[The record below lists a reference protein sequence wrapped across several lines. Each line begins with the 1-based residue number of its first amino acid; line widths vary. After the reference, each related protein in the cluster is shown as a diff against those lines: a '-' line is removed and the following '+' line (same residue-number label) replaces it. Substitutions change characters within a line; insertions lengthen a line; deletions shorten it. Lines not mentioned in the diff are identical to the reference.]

1 MINTFKKLWYF
12 SEEEQPYIKQSI
24 IINFL
29 GAIFN
34 SLQFGGIYYA
44 VLAIINHDVTIQT
57 IAVAILFLT
66 LSIIGVVVS
75 KRNAMLKQTHAGY
88 FMAAHKRISL
98 GEKIK
103 RVPMGFFTDV
113 SLGNLTAIATTNL
126 DNIEIWVPTLFVLV
140 IGGLLNSIVFILSL
154 FFFSYKVGLVAVIG
168 SILFLSI
175 IALMQRKSSA
185 AADEIHTIQ
194 SSLTKEVL
202 TTLQGM
208 QVIKSYNLSGKN
220 NTQLDET
227 INQASKAS
235 LSLEKKI
242 VPYALIAKLII
253 AITIVSMLILS
264 VSSYFSGD
272 SMLAHTIMIFIASFV
287 IFDGLLTSGSALTM
301 LRSVENTIDSYDYV
315 HSIDDMPEGDIDT
328 PIKTHNITFKNVS
341 FSYDKRNIL
350 NNISAKIDEHSMTAI
365 VGPSGSGKTTFCNLI
380 SRAWDVNSGEILI
393 GGINIKDYTKE
404 TLMDTISMVFQ
415 DVYLFED
422 TIENNIKFGKPN
434 ANREEIITAAKQA
447 RCHEFIMT
455 LPDQYQTQ
463 IGEGGAS
470 LSGGERQRI
479 SIARAMLK
487 DAPIIIFDEATANI
501 DPENEDKLK
510 EAIESLISNKTVIMI
525 AHRLKTIRN
534 ADQILVLD
542 NGDIVERGTHDE
554 LIDNNG
560 LYNTLIQ
567 AKQAATLW
575 KLDN

>member
-34 SLQFGGIYYA
+34 ALQFGGIYYA

-66 LSIIGVVVS
+66 LSIIGVVIS

-242 VPYALIAKLII
+242 IPYALIAKLTI

-315 HSIDDMPEGDIDT
+315 HSIEDMPEGDIDT

>member
-34 SLQFGGIYYA
+34 ALQFGGIYYA

-253 AITIVSMLILS
+253 AITIISMLILS

-315 HSIDDMPEGDIDT
+315 HSIEDMPEGDIDT

>member
-34 SLQFGGIYYA
+34 ALQFGGIYYA

-253 AITIVSMLILS
+253 AITIISMLILS

-315 HSIDDMPEGDIDT
+315 HSIEDMPEGDIDT

-393 GGINIKDYTKE
+393 GGINIKNYTKE

>member
-34 SLQFGGIYYA
+34 ALQFGGIYYA

-57 IAVAILFLT
+57 IAVAILFLA
-66 LSIIGVVVS
+66 LSIIGVIVS

-301 LRSVENTIDSYDYV
+301 LRTVENTIDSYDYV
-315 HSIDDMPEGDIDT
+315 HSIEDMPEGDIDT

-393 GGINIKDYTKE
+393 GDINIKDYTKE

>member
-34 SLQFGGIYYA
+34 ALQFGGIYYA

-315 HSIDDMPEGDIDT
+315 HSIEDMPEGDIDT

-447 RCHEFIMT
+447 HCHEFIMT

>member
-34 SLQFGGIYYA
+34 ALQFGGIYYA

-66 LSIIGVVVS
+66 LSIIGVVIS

-140 IGGLLNSIVFILSL
+140 VGGLLNSIVFILSL

-315 HSIDDMPEGDIDT
+315 HSIEDMPEGDIDT

>member
-34 SLQFGGIYYA
+34 ALQFGGIYYA

-253 AITIVSMLILS
+253 ALTIVSMLILS

-301 LRSVENTIDSYDYV
+301 LRTVENTIDSYDYV
-315 HSIDDMPEGDIDT
+315 HSIEDMPEGDIDT

-393 GGINIKDYTKE
+393 GDINIKDYTKE

>member
-34 SLQFGGIYYA
+34 ALQFGGIYYA

-315 HSIDDMPEGDIDT
+315 HSIEDMPEGDIDT

-393 GGINIKDYTKE
+393 GDINIKDYTKE

>member
-12 SEEEQPYIKQSI
+12 SKEEQPYIKQSI

-34 SLQFGGIYYA
+34 ALQFGGIYYA

-315 HSIDDMPEGDIDT
+315 HSIEDMPEGDIDT

>member
-34 SLQFGGIYYA
+34 ALQFGGIYYA

-57 IAVAILFLT
+57 IAVALLFLT

-315 HSIDDMPEGDIDT
+315 HSIEDMPEGDIDT

-393 GGINIKDYTKE
+393 GDINIKDYTKE

>member
-12 SEEEQPYIKQSI
+12 SEEEQPYIKQTI

-34 SLQFGGIYYA
+34 ALQFGGIYYA

-154 FFFSYKVGLVAVIG
+154 FFFSSKVGLVAVIG

-242 VPYALIAKLII
+242 VPYALIAKLTI

-315 HSIDDMPEGDIDT
+315 HSIEDMPEGDIDT

-380 SRAWDVNSGEILI
+380 SRAWDVNSGDILI

>member
-34 SLQFGGIYYA
+34 ALQFGGIYYA

-66 LSIIGVVVS
+66 LSIIGVIIS

-140 IGGLLNSIVFILSL
+140 VGGLLNSIVFILSL

-315 HSIDDMPEGDIDT
+315 HSIEDMPEGDIDT

-393 GGINIKDYTKE
+393 GDINIKDYTKE

>member
-34 SLQFGGIYYA
+34 ALQFGGIYYA

-66 LSIIGVVVS
+66 LSIIGVIIS

-140 IGGLLNSIVFILSL
+140 VGGLLNSIVFILSL

-185 AADEIHTIQ
+185 TADEIHTIQ

-315 HSIDDMPEGDIDT
+315 HSIEDMPEGDIDT

-393 GGINIKDYTKE
+393 GDINIKDYTKE

>member
-34 SLQFGGIYYA
+34 ALQFGGIYYA

-57 IAVAILFLT
+57 IVVAILFLT
-66 LSIIGVVVS
+66 LSIIGVIVS

-315 HSIDDMPEGDIDT
+315 HSIEDMPEGDIDT

>member
-34 SLQFGGIYYA
+34 ALQFGGIYYA

-57 IAVAILFLT
+57 IAVSILFLT

-253 AITIVSMLILS
+253 AITIISMLILS

-315 HSIDDMPEGDIDT
+315 HSIEDMPEGDIDT

>member
-34 SLQFGGIYYA
+34 ALQFGGIYYA

-264 VSSYFSGD
+264 VNSYFSGD

-315 HSIDDMPEGDIDT
+315 HSIEDMPEGDIDT

-393 GGINIKDYTKE
+393 GDINIKDYTKE

-575 KLDN
+575 KLNN

>member
-34 SLQFGGIYYA
+34 ALQFGGIYYA

-253 AITIVSMLILS
+253 AITIISMLILS

-315 HSIDDMPEGDIDT
+315 HSIEDMPEGDIDT

-393 GGINIKDYTKE
+393 GDINIKDYTKE

>member
-34 SLQFGGIYYA
+34 ALQFGGIYYA

-272 SMLAHTIMIFIASFV
+272 SMLAHTIMIFIAIFV

-315 HSIDDMPEGDIDT
+315 HSIEDMPEGDIDT

>member
-34 SLQFGGIYYA
+34 ALQFGGIYYA

-140 IGGLLNSIVFILSL
+140 IGGVLNSIVFILSL

-301 LRSVENTIDSYDYV
+301 LRTVENTIDSYDYV
-315 HSIDDMPEGDIDT
+315 HSIEDMPEGDIDT

-393 GGINIKDYTKE
+393 GDINIKDYTKE

>member
-12 SEEEQPYIKQSI
+12 SKEEQPYIKQSI

-34 SLQFGGIYYA
+34 ALQFGGIYYA

-57 IAVAILFLT
+57 IAVSILFLT

-242 VPYALIAKLII
+242 VLYALIAKLII

-315 HSIDDMPEGDIDT
+315 HSIEDMPEGDIDI

-393 GGINIKDYTKE
+393 GDINIKDYTKE

-525 AHRLKTIRN
+525 AHRLKTILN

-554 LIDNNG
+554 LVDNNG

>member
-12 SEEEQPYIKQSI
+12 SKEEQPYIKQSI

-34 SLQFGGIYYA
+34 ALQFGGIYYA

-66 LSIIGVVVS
+66 LSIIGGVVS

-253 AITIVSMLILS
+253 AITIISMLILS

-315 HSIDDMPEGDIDT
+315 HSIEDMPEGDIDT

-393 GGINIKDYTKE
+393 GGINIKNYTKE

>member
-34 SLQFGGIYYA
+34 ALQFGGIYYA

-57 IAVAILFLT
+57 IAVALLFLT

-264 VSSYFSGD
+264 VGSYFSGN

-315 HSIDDMPEGDIDT
+315 HSIEDMPEGDIDT

-393 GGINIKDYTKE
+393 GDINIKDYTKE

>member
-12 SEEEQPYIKQSI
+12 SKEEQPYIKQSI

-34 SLQFGGIYYA
+34 ALQFGGIYYA
-44 VLAIINHDVTIQT
+44 VLAIINYDVTIQT
-57 IAVAILFLT
+57 IAVSILFLT

-242 VPYALIAKLII
+242 VLYALIAKLII

-315 HSIDDMPEGDIDT
+315 HSIEDMPEGDIDI

-393 GGINIKDYTKE
+393 GDINIKDYTKE

-525 AHRLKTIRN
+525 AHRLKTILN

-554 LIDNNG
+554 LVDNNG

>member
-34 SLQFGGIYYA
+34 ALQFGGIYYA

-227 INQASKAS
+227 INQTSKAS

-315 HSIDDMPEGDIDT
+315 HSIEDMPEGDIDT

>member
-34 SLQFGGIYYA
+34 ALQFGGIYYA

-57 IAVAILFLT
+57 IAVALLFLT

-315 HSIDDMPEGDIDT
+315 HSIEDMPEGDIDT

-365 VGPSGSGKTTFCNLI
+365 VGPSGSGKTTVCNLI

-393 GGINIKDYTKE
+393 GDINIKDYTKE

>member
-34 SLQFGGIYYA
+34 ALQFGGIYYA

-57 IAVAILFLT
+57 IAVSILFLT

-242 VPYALIAKLII
+242 VPYALVAKLII

-315 HSIDDMPEGDIDT
+315 HSIEDMPEGDIDT

>member
-34 SLQFGGIYYA
+34 ALQFGGIYYA

-66 LSIIGVVVS
+66 LSIIGVVIS

-242 VPYALIAKLII
+242 IPYALIAKLTI
-253 AITIVSMLILS
+253 AITIVSMIILS

-315 HSIDDMPEGDIDT
+315 HSIEDMPEGDIDT

>member
-34 SLQFGGIYYA
+34 ALQFGGIYYA

-315 HSIDDMPEGDIDT
+315 HSIEDMPEGDIDT

-393 GGINIKDYTKE
+393 GGINIKNYTKE

>member
-34 SLQFGGIYYA
+34 ALQFGGIYYA

-175 IALMQRKSSA
+175 IALMQRKSNA

-315 HSIDDMPEGDIDT
+315 HSIEDMPEGDIDT

-567 AKQAATLW
+567 AKKAATLW

>member
-34 SLQFGGIYYA
+34 ALQFGGIYYA

>member
-34 SLQFGGIYYA
+34 ALQFGGIYYA

-66 LSIIGVVVS
+66 LSIIGVVIS

-140 IGGLLNSIVFILSL
+140 VGGLLNSIVFILSL

-264 VSSYFSGD
+264 VSSYFSDD

-315 HSIDDMPEGDIDT
+315 HSIEDMPEGDIDT

>member
-315 HSIDDMPEGDIDT
+315 HSIEDMPEGDIDT

-393 GGINIKDYTKE
+393 GDINIKDYTKE

>member
-34 SLQFGGIYYA
+34 ALQFGGIYYA

-175 IALMQRKSSA
+175 IALMQRKSNA

-315 HSIDDMPEGDIDT
+315 HSIEDMPEGDIDT

>member
-34 SLQFGGIYYA
+34 ALQFGGIYYA

-194 SSLTKEVL
+194 ASLTKEVL

-315 HSIDDMPEGDIDT
+315 HSIEDMPEGDIDT

>member
-34 SLQFGGIYYA
+34 ALQFGGIYYA

-272 SMLAHTIMIFIASFV
+272 STLAHTIMIFIASFV

-315 HSIDDMPEGDIDT
+315 HSIEDMPEGDIDT
-328 PIKTHNITFKNVS
+328 PVKTHNITFKNVS

>member
-34 SLQFGGIYYA
+34 ALQFGGIYYA

-66 LSIIGVVVS
+66 LSIIGVVIS

-140 IGGLLNSIVFILSL
+140 VGGLLNSIVFILSL

-185 AADEIHTIQ
+185 ADDEIHTIQ

-315 HSIDDMPEGDIDT
+315 HSIEDMPEGDIDT

-393 GGINIKDYTKE
+393 GDINIKDYTKE

>member
-253 AITIVSMLILS
+253 AITIISMLILS

-315 HSIDDMPEGDIDT
+315 HSIEDMPEGDIDT

-393 GGINIKDYTKE
+393 GGINIKNYTKE

>member
-34 SLQFGGIYYA
+34 ALQFGGIYYA

-227 INQASKAS
+227 INQASKVS

-287 IFDGLLTSGSALTM
+287 IFDGLLTSGSTLTM

-315 HSIDDMPEGDIDT
+315 HSIEDMPEGDIDT